1 MEDWFQGLP
10 IGLNFIFFLIGMAI
24 ITKSAHYFTDA
35 AVHISLLT
43 RIPKVM
49 IGATIVSVCTTFP
62 EFAVSFLATTQGKG
76 VVAIGNNIGSCV
88 INIGLICGTVAMIHP
103 VVTSKKLILGKGA
116 FMISAGILVSLL
128 SIGGALTRMG
138 GAILLMGQLSYFY
151 YAIKTS
157 LSERKEAEVV
167 DFLTGEEEGPQRNS
181 LFKQLLILLIGA
193 FGIIIGSLLL
203 VENVTPI
210 AKFFG
215 VPDLII
221 ALTMVALGTSLPEF
235 VVAITSALK
244 KHGDLSV
251 GNIIGADILN
261 IFWILGICSLYSPLP
276 VPRQTMVLDYPFML
290 ILMVLLAAFG
300 YTDSYIRRWE
310 GGILLGVIAVYL
322 TLMMMF
328 FT

>member
-1 MEDWFQGLP
+1 MENLFQGLP

-24 ITKSAHYFTDA
+24 ITKSANYFTDA

-43 RIPKVM
+43 RIPKIL

-62 EFAVSFLATTQGKG
+62 EFAVSFLATIQGKG

-88 INIGLICGTVAMIHP
+88 INIGLICGTCAILRP
-103 VVTSKKLILGKGA
+103 VSTTKKLILGKGA
-116 FMISAGILVSLL
+116 FMLSAGILVYLL
-128 SIGGALTRMG
+128 SIGGSLTRMG
-138 GAILLMGQLSYFY
+138 GAILMTGQIFYFY
-151 YAIKTS
+151 YAIKTAMR
-157 LSERKEAEVV
+157 ERKDAEVNE
-167 DFLTGEEEGPQRNS
+167 FLTNEEGGVQGNS
-181 LFKQLLILLIGA
+181 LFKQLMILFLGA
-193 FGIIIGSLLL
+193 IGIIIGSVLL

-235 VVAITSALK
+235 VVAITAAVK

-261 IFWILGICSLYSPLP
+261 IFWILGICSLYSPLS
-276 VPRQTMVLDYPFML
+276 VPHQTMVLDYPFM
-290 ILMVLLAAFG
+290 IVLMVLLASFG
-300 YTDSYIRRWE
+300 YTDSYIKRWE
-310 GGILLGVIAVYL
+310 GGTLLAVIIVYL
-322 TLMMMF
+322 TLMMIY

>member
-1 MEDWFQGLP
+1 MENLFQGLP
-10 IGLNFIFFLIGMAI
+10 IWLNFLFFLIGMAI
-24 ITKSAHYFTDA
+24 ITTSANYFTDA

-43 RIPKVM
+43 RIPKIL

-62 EFAVSFLATTQGKG
+62 EFSVSFLATVQGKG

-88 INIGLICGTVAMIHP
+88 INIGLICGTCAMIQP
-103 VVTSKKLILGKGA
+103 VATTKKLILGKGA
-116 FMISAGILVSLL
+116 FMLSAGTLVYLL
-128 SIGGALTRMG
+128 SIGGTLNRMG

-157 LSERKEAEVV
+157 LSERNEAEAVE
-167 DFLTGEEEGPQRNS
+167 FLTGEEEGTQRNS
-181 LFKQLLILLIGA
+181 LFKQLMILFLGA
-193 FGIIIGSLLL
+193 IGIIIGSVLL
-203 VENVTPI
+203 VENATPI

-235 VVAITSALK
+235 VVAITAAIK

-276 VPRQTMVLDYPFML
+276 VPRQTMVLDYPFMM
-290 ILMVLLAAFG
+290 ILMILLAAFG

-310 GGILLGVIAVYL
+310 GGILLAVIIVYL
-322 TLMMMF
+322 TLMMIY